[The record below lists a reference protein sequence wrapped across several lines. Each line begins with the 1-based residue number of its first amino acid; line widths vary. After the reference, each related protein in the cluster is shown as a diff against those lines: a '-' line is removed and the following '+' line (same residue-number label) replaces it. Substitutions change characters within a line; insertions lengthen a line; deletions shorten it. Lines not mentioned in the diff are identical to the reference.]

1 MAETKRRAHMD
12 RPPAGGELTSNG
24 AFTKVVNNEGE
35 IAIVPTQE
43 IYTKNPGERM
53 AGHIVQDDTVPGQV
67 GRRLERTLV
76 DTLEAKFTND
86 DEGIRP
92 TTAFPHTDPFVAVTK
107 PETGESGVEYDEDAE
122 LEGVED
128 LESGSRTVARLETD
142 DDGKSTESRVTA
154 DEAALGAGAEKAEKS
169 AKSEKSTKSTKT
181 AKKGSKK

>member
-24 AFTKVVNNEGE
+24 AFTKVVNSEGE

-53 AGHIVQDDTVPGQV
+53 AGHVVQDDTVPGQV

-86 DEGIRP
+86 DEEIRP

-122 LEGVED
+122 LEGVEEASD
-128 LESGSRTVARLETD
+128 GSRTVTRLETD
-142 DDGKSTESRVTA
+142 EDGKSTESRVTA
-154 DEAALGAGAEKAEKS
+154 DEAGLGKGDEKS
-169 AKSEKSTKSTKT
+169 APKSSGTKKTGGTKKSK
-181 AKKGSKK
+181 AASKK